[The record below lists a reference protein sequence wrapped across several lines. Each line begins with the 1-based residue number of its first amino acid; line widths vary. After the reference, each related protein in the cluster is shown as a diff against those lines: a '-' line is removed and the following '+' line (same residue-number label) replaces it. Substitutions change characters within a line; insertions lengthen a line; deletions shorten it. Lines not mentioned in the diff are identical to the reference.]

1 MTSEDKKDY
10 TNLYVSLREHF
21 EIIEKEREKR
31 YNVIIEEA
39 QKALILA
46 KNANDFRL
54 EELNNLRRS
63 VENDRL
69 LLVRQETYE
78 AKIKEYDFMFKG
90 LNIQNA
96 TLTTAIARL
105 ETRSTVWMTAIG
117 VFFMVVQIAI
127 RFWK

>member
-46 KNANDFRL
+46 KNTNDFRL

>member
-90 LNIQNA
+90 LNIQNT